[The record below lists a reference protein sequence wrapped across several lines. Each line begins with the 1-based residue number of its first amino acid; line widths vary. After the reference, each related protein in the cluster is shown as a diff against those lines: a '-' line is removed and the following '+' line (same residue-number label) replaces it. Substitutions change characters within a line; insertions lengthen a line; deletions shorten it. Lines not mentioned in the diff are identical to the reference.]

1 MSTRSS
7 ATATRWLTAQQQSQ
21 WRAYVDGAALLN
33 EALARQLER
42 DANLSLSEYEILV
55 RLSEAPDRTL
65 RMSSLA
71 DELAHSRSRITH
83 TIRRMEARGFVERR
97 ACAADGRGVN
107 AAMTALGF
115 ARLEAAA
122 HGHVEA
128 VRLNMIDVLT
138 EDQLRGLGESMAAV
152 CAALRGSDPAC

>member
-1 MSTRSS
+1 MSTMSA
-7 ATATRWLTAQQQSQ
+7 ATATRWLTAQQQGH

-33 EALARQLER
+33 EALARELER
-42 DANLSLSEYEILV
+42 DAELSLSEYEILV

-83 TIRRMEARGFVERR
+83 TIR
-97 ACAADGRGVN
+97 GVN

-122 HGHVEA
+122 PGHVEA
-128 VRLNMIDVLT
+128 VRTNLVDLLT
-138 EDQLRGLGESMAAV
+138 EEQLRALGESMAAV
-152 CAALRGSDPAC
+152 RDALRGAELAR